1 MLVDS
6 AFQSA
11 TDAKHE
17 RGSLFVLSC
26 YPLYY
31 PPAKLCRKS
40 RMKIKGNGDDGF
52 QGIDLGSMTVFKRHI
67 SRAVA
72 GRYRT
77 IFQHAIDGSPYLTLR
92 GIEEFRQ
99 FPLAHPDGGTG
110 DTKFIL
116 FQINDVSLSHRS
128 FLLLYIYCLDV
139 VIIKAFL
146 FFVPL
151 RKSLRGDK
159 FADVGQLF

>member
-26 YPLYY
+26 YPLYH

-40 RMKIKGNGDDGF
+40 RMKIKGNGDGSL
-52 QGIDLGSMTVFKRHI
+52 QGIDLGSTTVFKRHI

-72 GRYRT
+72 GRYRAVLQYT
-77 IFQHAIDGSPYLTLR
+77 VDGCPYLTPR
-92 GIEEFRQ
+92 GVEEFRQ
-99 FPLAHPDGGTG
+99 FPLAHSDVSTG
-110 DTKFIL
+110 DTKLIL
-116 FQINDVSLSHRS
+116 FQINDVSLFHRS
-128 FLLLYIYCLDV
+128 SFYIYIVWML
-139 VIIKAFL
+139 
-146 FFVPL
+146 
-151 RKSLRGDK
+151 S
-159 FADVGQLF
+159 

>member
-31 PPAKLCRKS
+31 PPTKLYRKS
-40 RMKIKGNGDDGF
+40 RMKIRGYGDDGL

-72 GRYRT
+72 GGIAPSFSMRLMAAR
-77 IFQHAIDGSPYLTLR
+77 ISPCV
-92 GIEEFRQ
+92 
-99 FPLAHPDGGTG
+99 A
-110 DTKFIL
+110 
-116 FQINDVSLSHRS
+116 
-128 FLLLYIYCLDV
+128 
-139 VIIKAFL
+139 
-146 FFVPL
+146 
-151 RKSLRGDK
+151 
-159 FADVGQLF
+159 